1 MTNRTTHQFAIVA
14 LAVTVLVLMSDR
26 LMVQAGAEDETK
38 APAMGPASQLT
49 LENEDAETI
58 TLKVEEKRIAWGD
71 EPQMRIRSVAY
82 VHIGKALAAL
92 MKGDSFVEEQQ
103 ALADEM
109 KEAQQAIAETFEV
122 MQEKMQGIT
131 PDDPDFESINMEAQ
145 AVLQQRDR
153 FMQQANV
160 AKATLGAEQVERAYR
175 ELVDAVN
182 VVADRLE
189 IDTVHRFIPTDDSF
203 EIQPSPGAF
212 QAAMLQIRLRSVLRY
227 PEDIDITGEVLEE
240 LGIE

>member
-1 MTNRTTHQFAIVA
+1 LTPR
-14 LAVTVLVLMSDR
+14 
-26 LMVQAGAEDETK
+26 AGAEDEAK
-38 APAMGPASQLT
+38 APALGPASQLT
-49 LENEDAETI
+49 LENEDAESI
-58 TLKVEEKRIAWGD
+58 TMQVKDNRLAWGD
-71 EPQMRIRSVAY
+71 EPQQRIRSIAY
-82 VHIGKALAAL
+82 VHIGKALGAL
-92 MKGDSFVEEQQ
+92 MQGDSYVEEQQ
-103 ALADEM
+103 SLAEEM
-109 KEAQQAIAETFEV
+109 QEAQLAIAEVLEA

-131 PDDPDFESINMEAQ
+131 PEDPEFESINHEAQ

-153 FMQQANV
+153 FVQRANA

-203 EIQPSPGAF
+203 EIQPGPGAF

-227 PEDIDITGEVLEE
+227 PEDIDITGEVMEE
-240 LGIE
+240 LGVE